1 MNLVQTLPKGFIVHS
16 GDINLF
22 DASGK
27 KDLTNSGQF
36 SMKGGDL
43 VQVQNTGFGSSE
55 KAGGKGRGQLR
66 QGLVGVKHP
75 IAGMGRRA
83 AILRFKK
90 EDVFQRNKY
99 SLSARVRRISSDTG
113 DFPSSKRTS
122 C

>member
-1 MNLVQTLPKGFIVHS
+1 MNLIQTLPKGFIVHS

-43 VQVQNTGFGSSE
+43 IQVQNTGFGSSE

-66 QGLVGVKHP
+66 QGLVGVKHS
-75 IAGMGRRA
+75 IAGMGRRT

-90 EDVFQRNKY
+90 EDAFQRNEILPLDK
-99 SLSARVRRISSDTG
+99 A
-113 DFPSSKRTS
+113 
-122 C
+122 